1 LKLLIYFLIEDRS
14 SQNKFW
20 LKCTE
25 RDGALKEAC
34 ALAACDPSEP
44 TSFFVRLTKPQMGT
58 YFLEQLLK
66 SAMATFNIAM
76 MESGGQSG
84 PSKFDVMLEF
94 SNDKESIRKNDQD
107 PEDFDL
113 KQLLH
118 SI

>member
-1 LKLLIYFLIEDRS
+1 MIVDRS

-44 TSFFVRLTKPQMGT
+44 TSFFVRITKPQMGT
-58 YFLEQLLK
+58 SFLEQLLK
-66 SAMATFNIAM
+66 SAMADFTLAI
-76 MESGGQSG
+76 MESGEQSEQ
-84 PSKFDVMLEF
+84 PKFDLMMEF
-94 SNDKESIRKNDQD
+94 SNDKESIRKNDLD

>member
-1 LKLLIYFLIEDRS
+1 MIEDRS
-14 SQNKFW
+14 SQNTFW
-20 LKCTE
+20 LKCNE
-25 RDGALKEAC
+25 RDGALKRASS
-34 ALAACDPSEP
+34 LAACDPAEP
-44 TSFFVRLTKPQMGT
+44 TSFFVRITKPQMGT
-58 YFLEQLLK
+58 SFLEQLLK

-84 PSKFDVMLEF
+84 PFKFDVMLEF